1 VVVTRN
7 RRDFYIQQRARK
19 EEELAAIEAQ
29 LEGTLSAVQEIKL
42 HREAENIL
50 KKIEELD
57 EKLRELDAET
67 TSTPHVRELNIER
80 TFSKI
85 DFHRAR
91 KIATGIHHDLKKE
104 GGAVLFFVQKAKK
117 QMGQYCV
124 DEVLNILMGD
134 QIIDGQIY
142 GDYRRF
148 SIDLGSAI
156 SEYNEAELL
165 TRLASY
171 FNLEVT
177 SDLSQVS
184 KALRH
189 EICASLSV
197 GCTLFFE
204 IRSLDDLIEQESF
217 IHWFLQDFWQPLVAA
232 VDTLKGHYRS
242 KVIFALMADSQILA
256 DCSLNYFCEE
266 QSFNPGKILE
276 LPVPD
281 WTVQDIRDWLIR
293 FGNVFDRTR
302 TLTEQDIDQIARR
315 IHRDS
320 EGTPESVCLRLR
332 ERFL

>member
-1 VVVTRN
+1 MVVTKN
-7 RRDFYIQQRARK
+7 RREFYIQQRARK
-19 EEELAAIEAQ
+19 EEELAAIESQ
-29 LEGTLSAVQEIKL
+29 LEGTLSSVHEIKL
-42 HREAENIL
+42 NREAENIL

-57 EKLRELDAET
+57 EKLRELDAGCN
-67 TSTPHVRELNIER
+67 SSANVRELNIER

-91 KIATGIHHDLKKE
+91 KIASNLHYNLKND
-104 GGAVLFFVQKAKK
+104 GGAVLFFIQKSKK
-117 QMGQYCV
+117 QMGHYCV
-124 DEVLNILMGD
+124 DEVLNIIMGD
-134 QIIDGQIY
+134 QVIDGQIY

-156 SEYNEAELL
+156 SEYNEVELL

-171 FNLEVT
+171 FNLEPVA
-177 SDLSQVS
+177 DLSQLTE
-184 KALRH
+184 ALRR

-204 IRSLDDLIEQESF
+204 IRSLDDLIERESF
-217 IHWFLQDFWQPLVAA
+217 LRWFLKEFWQPLVS
-232 VDTLKGHYRS
+232 TLDALKSKYRS
-242 KVIFALMADSQILA
+242 KVIVAVMADSQILS
-256 DCSLNYFCEE
+256 DCPMAYFCDE
-266 QSFNPGKILE
+266 QDFDPGKFLE

-281 WTVQDIRDWLIR
+281 WTMQDIRDWLIR
-293 FGNVFDRTR
+293 FGSVFDRTR
-302 TLTEQDIDQIARR
+302 SLTEQDIEQIARR

>member
-1 VVVTRN
+1 VVTKN

-19 EEELAAIEAQ
+19 EEELAALESQ

-42 HREAENIL
+42 NREAENIL

-67 TSTPHVRELNIER
+67 TSSTHVRELNIER

-85 DFHRAR
+85 DFHHAR
-91 KIATGIHHDLKKE
+91 RIATHIHHDLKKE
-104 GGAVLFFVQKAKK
+104 GGAVLFFIQKSKK
-117 QMGQYCV
+117 QMGQYCM

-134 QIIDGQIY
+134 QMIDGQIY

-156 SEYNEAELL
+156 SDYNEAELL
-165 TRLASY
+165 ARLASY
-171 FNLEVT
+171 FNLNIT
-177 SDLSQVS
+177 ADLTQLSHSIQQ
-184 KALRH
+184 
-189 EICASLSV
+189 EICSSLSV

-217 IHWFLQDFWQPLVAA
+217 MQWFLKDFWQPLVNQIDA
-232 VDTLKGHYRS
+232 LKDKYRS
-242 KVIFALMADSQILA
+242 KVIFVLMADSQILT
-256 DCSLNYFCEE
+256 DCSLPYFCNEHA
-266 QSFNPGKILE
+266 FDPNKLLE

-281 WTVQDIRDWLIR
+281 WTPQDIRDWLIR
-293 FGNVFDRTR
+293 FGRVFDRTR
-302 TLTEQDIDQIARR
+302 SLTEQDIDQLTRR

>member
-1 VVVTRN
+1 MTRN
-7 RRDFYIQQRARK
+7 RREFYIQQRARK
-19 EEELAAIEAQ
+19 EEELAAIESQ

-42 HREAENIL
+42 NREAENIL

-67 TSTPHVRELNIER
+67 NSSPHVRELNIER

-91 KIATGIHHDLKKE
+91 KIATHIHHDLKKE
-104 GGAVLFFVQKAKK
+104 GGAVLFFIQKSKK
-117 QMGQYCV
+117 QMGHYCI

-134 QIIDGQIY
+134 QMIDGQIY
-142 GDYRRF
+142 GDYRKF
-148 SIDLGSAI
+148 SVDLGSAI

-171 FNLEVT
+171 FNLELS
-177 SDLSQVS
+177 SDLSQLSRSVQQ
-184 KALRH
+184 
-189 EICASLSV
+189 EICSSLSV

-217 IHWFLQDFWQPLVAA
+217 IQWFLKEFWQPLVETIDA
-232 VDTLKGHYRS
+232 LKGKYRS
-242 KVIFALMADSQILA
+242 KVIFALMADSQILT
-256 DCSLNYFCEE
+256 DCSLPYFCDE
-266 QSFNPGKILE
+266 QTFDPTKILE

-281 WTVQDIRDWLIR
+281 WTHQDIRDWFIR
-293 FGNVFDRTR
+293 FGRVFDRTHA
-302 TLTEQDIDQIARR
+302 LSEQDIEQLTRR